1 MKKVL
6 LLVAAAV
13 MSVSITFAQ
22 ADDKA
27 AKKAAKEAAKAL
39 KAEIREANKV
49 LKEAQG
55 QLNAVDGNIECLHTL
70 TTTVGDTIV
79 FDV

>member
-6 LLVAAAV
+6 LLMAAAV

-27 AKKAAKEAAKAL
+27 AL
-39 KAEIREANKV
+39 SNKG
-49 LKEAQG
+49 K
-55 QLNAVDGNIECLHTL
+55 GNLIAF
-70 TTTVGDTIV
+70 V
-79 FDV
+79 F